1 MKKYFLT
8 YTPNFVFK
16 DDPMA
21 SGYLTDEELELCHT
35 VEQPLSTPPTS
46 LEANK
51 SANSIDQS
59 NTVLRNKTAN
69 SGNLNNVSAI
79 PVSES
84 SYTVPTTVTESI
96 TSPSVKEVLIG
107 GDNNPSRR

>member
-1 MKKYFLT
+1 
-8 YTPNFVFK
+8 
-16 DDPMA
+16 MA

-35 VEQPLSTPPTS
+35 VEQPLSAPPTS

-69 SGNLNNVSAI
+69 CGNLNNVSAI